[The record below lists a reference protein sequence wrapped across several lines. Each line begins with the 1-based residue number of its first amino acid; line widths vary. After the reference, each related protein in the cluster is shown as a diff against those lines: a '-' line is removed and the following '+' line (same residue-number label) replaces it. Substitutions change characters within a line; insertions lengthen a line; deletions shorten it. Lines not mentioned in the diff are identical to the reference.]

1 MSLARY
7 VDGKAFL
14 SVISDMSA
22 IATDVR
28 DLFELA
34 HDRTTLGRSQLVGA
48 IGEMMG
54 DRGRVLTLLER
65 GLINDILKKLIQDVA
80 RPVRKALAEKL
91 AASSNAPREVSA
103 LLANDEFDIA
113 SPILLNSGLL
123 EDDDLTEIVRHRTIS
138 HRLAIAMRRAISER
152 VSEALVATNSVDVV
166 KALLEN
172 HGAHISVATM
182 AYLVDQSKAVDAYQE
197 PLLRRSDLP
206 EDLARKM
213 YYWVSAAL
221 RHFIVSNYAIDAV
234 ELDLTIAEVAQQT
247 AARSPAQAAPD
258 EPAVNLARQLD
269 ARSDL
274 TPDIIVE
281 TLRRGETPLFE
292 AMLGQRI
299 GLRPILAR
307 KLIYGSSG
315 EGLVT
320 ACRAAGIDR
329 TNFVNLF
336 MLLQRARSDP
346 MTRDPYL
353 MSRSLELFDKLN
365 LETARKLVER
375 WTINPDFLKSLVRL
389 QGAKKR

>member
-1 MSLARY
+1 
-7 VDGKAFL
+7 
-14 SVISDMSA
+14 MSA

-28 DLFELA
+28 NLFDLA
-34 HDRTTLGRSQLVGA
+34 HDRTTVGRSQLVSA

-54 DRGRVLTLLER
+54 DRSRVLTLHER
-65 GLINDILKKLIQDVA
+65 ALINDILKKLIHDVA

-91 AASSNAPREVSA
+91 AASPNAPKEVTA

-113 SPILLNSGLL
+113 SPILLNSTLL

-138 HRLAIAMRRAISER
+138 HRLAIAMRRAISEP
-152 VSEALVATNSVDVV
+152 VCDALVATNSVDVI

-172 HGAHISVATM
+172 HGARISAATM
-182 AYLVDQSKAVDAYQE
+182 AYLVDQSKTVDAYQE
-197 PLLRRSDLP
+197 PLLRRADLP
-206 EDLARKM
+206 AELAKKM

-221 RHFIVSNYAIDAV
+221 RHFIVQNFAVDAV
-234 ELDLTIAEVAQQT
+234 ELDLAIAAIAQQT
-247 AARSPAQAAPD
+247 AAQSPSPATPD

-269 ARSDL
+269 ERDDL

-299 GLRPILAR
+299 GLKPILAR

-315 EGLVT
+315 EGLVA

-336 MLLQRARSDP
+336 MLLQRARNDP

-365 LETARKLVER
+365 VETAKKLVER
-375 WTINPDFLKSLVRL
+375 WQINPEYLKSIVRL

>member
-1 MSLARY
+1 M
-7 VDGKAFL
+7 
-14 SVISDMSA
+14 SVITDMSA

-28 DLFELA
+28 NLFDLA
-34 HDRTTLGRSQLVGA
+34 HDRTTVGRSQLVSA

-54 DRGRVLTLLER
+54 DRSRVLTLHER
-65 GLINDILKKLIQDVA
+65 ALINDILKKLIHDVA

-91 AASSNAPREVSA
+91 AASPNAPKEVTA

-113 SPILLNSGLL
+113 SPILLNSTLL

-138 HRLAIAMRRAISER
+138 HRLAIAMRRAISEP
-152 VSEALVATNSVDVV
+152 VCDALVATNSVDVI

-172 HGAHISVATM
+172 HGARISAATM
-182 AYLVDQSKAVDAYQE
+182 AYLVDQSKTVDAYQE
-197 PLLRRSDLP
+197 PLLRRADLP
-206 EDLARKM
+206 AELAKKM

-221 RHFIVSNYAIDAV
+221 RHFIVQNFAVDAV
-234 ELDLTIAEVAQQT
+234 ELDLAIAAIAQQT
-247 AARSPAQAAPD
+247 AAQSPSPATPD

-269 ARSDL
+269 ERDDL

-299 GLRPILAR
+299 GLKPILAR

-315 EGLVT
+315 EGLVA

-336 MLLQRARSDP
+336 MLLQRARNDP

-365 LETARKLVER
+365 VETAKKLVER
-375 WTINPDFLKSLVRL
+375 WQINPEYLKSIVRL

>member
-1 MSLARY
+1 
-7 VDGKAFL
+7 
-14 SVISDMSA
+14 MSA
-22 IATDVR
+22 ISTDIR
-28 DLFELA
+28 NLFDLA
-34 HDRTTLGRSQLVGA
+34 HDRTTQGRSQLVSA

-54 DRGRVLTLLER
+54 DRGRVLTLHER
-65 GLINDILKKLIQDVA
+65 ALINDILKKLIQDVA

-91 AASSNAPREVSA
+91 AASTNAPREVTA

-123 EDDDLTEIVRHRTIS
+123 EDEDLMDIVRQRTIS
-138 HRLAIAMRRAISER
+138 HRLAIAMRRSISEP
-152 VSEALVATNSVDVV
+152 VCDALVATNSVDVI

-172 HGAHISVATM
+172 HGAKISVATM

-206 EDLARKM
+206 QDLAKKM

-221 RHFIVSNYAIDAV
+221 RHFIVDNYAVDPV
-234 ELDLTIAEVAQQT
+234 ELDIAIAAIAQQ
-247 AARSPAQAAPD
+247 AAAKTPNPASPD

-269 ARSDL
+269 ERSDL

-299 GLRPILAR
+299 GLKPILAR

-315 EGLVT
+315 EGLVA

-336 MLLQRARSDP
+336 MLLQRARNDP

-365 LETARKLVER
+365 VETAKKLVER
-375 WTINPDFLKSLVRL
+375 WQINPDYLKSIMRL
-389 QGAKKR
+389 QGAAKKR

>member
-1 MSLARY
+1 M
-7 VDGKAFL
+7 
-14 SVISDMSA
+14 
-22 IATDVR
+22 
-28 DLFELA
+28 
-34 HDRTTLGRSQLVGA
+34 
-48 IGEMMG
+48 
-54 DRGRVLTLLER
+54 
-65 GLINDILKKLIQDVA
+65 
-80 RPVRKALAEKL
+80 
-91 AASSNAPREVSA
+91 
-103 LLANDEFDIA
+103 
-113 SPILLNSGLL
+113 
-123 EDDDLTEIVRHRTIS
+123 EIVRHRTIS
-138 HRLAIAMRRAISER
+138 HRLAIAMRRSISER
-152 VSEALVATNSVDVV
+152 VCEALVATNSVDVI

-172 HGAHISVATM
+172 HGARISQATM

-206 EDLARKM
+206 PELAKKM

-221 RHFIVSNYAIDAV
+221 RHFIVQNYAVDPV
-234 ELDLTIAEVAQQT
+234 ELDLTIAAVAQQ
-247 AARSPAQAAPD
+247 AAAQPPTPATPD

-299 GLRPILAR
+299 GLKPILAR

-315 EGLVT
+315 EGLVA

-336 MLLQRARSDP
+336 MLLQRARNDP

-353 MSRSLELFDKLN
+353 MSRSLELFDKL
-365 LETARKLVER
+365 TVDAAKKLVER
-375 WTINPDFLKSLVRL
+375 WQVNPDYLKSIMRL
-389 QGAKKR
+389 QGAAKKR

>member
-1 MSLARY
+1 
-7 VDGKAFL
+7 L
-14 SVISDMSA
+14 SVITDMSA
-22 IATDVR
+22 IATDIR
-28 DLFELA
+28 NLFTLA
-34 HDRTTLGRSQLVGA
+34 HDRTTGGRSQLVGA
-48 IGEMMG
+48 IGEMMS
-54 DRGRVLTLLER
+54 DHGRVLTLHER
-65 GLINDILKKLIQDVA
+65 ALINDILKKLIQDVA

-91 AASSNAPREVSA
+91 AASPNAPREVSA

-113 SPILLNSGLL
+113 SPILLNSCLL
-123 EDDDLTEIVRHRTIS
+123 EDDDLMEIVRHRTIS
-138 HRLAIAMRRAISER
+138 HRLAIAMRRSINEP
-152 VSEALVATNSVDVV
+152 VCETLVATNSIDVI

-172 HGAHISVATM
+172 HGAKISVATM
-182 AYLVDQSKAVDAYQE
+182 GYLVDQSKTVDAYQE

-206 EDLARKM
+206 PDLAKKM

-221 RHFIVSNYAIDAV
+221 RQFIVQNYAVDPV
-234 ELDLTIAEVAQQT
+234 ELDLTIAAVAQQ
-247 AARSPAQAAPD
+247 AAAQHAHTTPD

-269 ARSDL
+269 QRSDL

-292 AMLGQRI
+292 AMLAQRI
-299 GLRPILAR
+299 ALKPIMAR

-315 EGLVT
+315 EGLVA

-336 MLLQRARSDP
+336 MLLQRARNDP

-365 LETARKLVER
+365 VETAKKLVER
-375 WTINPDFLKSLVRL
+375 WLINPDFLKSIMRL
-389 QGAKKR
+389 QGKKR

>member
-1 MSLARY
+1 
-7 VDGKAFL
+7 
-14 SVISDMSA
+14 MSA

-28 DLFELA
+28 NLFDLA
-34 HDRTTLGRSQLVGA
+34 HDRSTSGRSQLVSA
-48 IGEMMG
+48 IGEMMSE
-54 DRGRVLTLLER
+54 RSRVLTLHER
-65 GLINDILKKLIQDVA
+65 ALINDILKKLIQDVA

-91 AASSNAPREVSA
+91 AASPNAPKEVTA

-113 SPILLNSGLL
+113 SPILLNSVLL
-123 EDDDLTEIVRHRTIS
+123 EDDDLMEIVRHRTIS
-138 HRLAIAMRRAISER
+138 HRLAIAMRRVINEP
-152 VSEALVATNSVDVV
+152 VCDALVATNSVDVI

-172 HGAHISVATM
+172 HGAKISAATM
-182 AYLVDQSKAVDAYQE
+182 TYLVDQSKAVDAYQG
-197 PLLRRSDLP
+197 PLLRRADLP
-206 EDLARKM
+206 PDLAKKM

-221 RHFIVSNYAIDAV
+221 RHFIVENYAVDAV
-234 ELDLTIAEVAQQT
+234 ELDLAIASIAQQ
-247 AARSPAQAAPD
+247 AAAQPVTPATPD

-299 GLRPILAR
+299 GLKPILAR

-315 EGLVT
+315 EGLVA
-320 ACRAAGIDR
+320 ACRAASIDR

-336 MLLQRARSDP
+336 MLLQRARNDP

-365 LETARKLVER
+365 PETAKKLVER
-375 WTINPDFLKSLVRL
+375 WQINPDYLKSIMRL
-389 QGAKKR
+389 QGAKKH

>member
-1 MSLARY
+1 
-7 VDGKAFL
+7 
-14 SVISDMSA
+14 
-22 IATDVR
+22 
-28 DLFELA
+28 
-34 HDRTTLGRSQLVGA
+34 LVSA

-54 DRGRVLTLLER
+54 DRSRVLTLHER
-65 GLINDILKKLIQDVA
+65 ALINDILKKLIQDVA
-80 RPVRKALAEKL
+80 RPVRKALAEKM
-91 AASSNAPREVSA
+91 AASPNAPKEVTA

-113 SPILLNSGLL
+113 SPILLNSVLL
-123 EDDDLTEIVRHRTIS
+123 EDDDLMEIVKHRTIS
-138 HRLAIAMRRAISER
+138 HRLAIAMRRAISEP
-152 VSEALVATNSVDVV
+152 VCDSLVATNSVDVI

-172 HGAHISVATM
+172 HGAKISAATM
-182 AYLVDQSKAVDAYQE
+182 AYLVDQSKAVDAYQS
-197 PLLRRSDLP
+197 PLLRRADLP
-206 EDLARKM
+206 QDLAKRM

-221 RHFIVSNYAIDAV
+221 RHFIVENYAVDAV
-234 ELDLTIAEVAQQT
+234 ELDLAIASIAQQ
-247 AARSPAQAAPD
+247 AAAQTPAPATPD

-299 GLRPILAR
+299 GLKPILAR

-315 EGLVT
+315 EGLVA

-336 MLLQRARSDP
+336 MLLQRARNDP

-365 LETARKLVER
+365 TETAKTLVER
-375 WTINPDFLKSLVRL
+375 WQINPDYLKSIMRL
-389 QGAKKR
+389 QGSAKKR

>member
-1 MSLARY
+1 
-7 VDGKAFL
+7 
-14 SVISDMSA
+14 MSA

-28 DLFELA
+28 NLFNLA
-34 HDRTTLGRSQLVGA
+34 HDRTTVGRSQLVNA

-54 DRGRVLTLLER
+54 DQGRVLTLHER
-65 GLINDILKKLIQDVA
+65 ALINDILKKLIQDVA

-91 AASSNAPREVSA
+91 AASPNAPQEVTA

-113 SPILLNSGLL
+113 SPILLNSVLL
-123 EDDDLTEIVRHRTIS
+123 DDDDLMEIVRHRTIS
-138 HRLAIAMRRAISER
+138 HRLAIAMRRAISEP
-152 VSEALVATNSVDVV
+152 VCDALIATNSVDVI

-172 HGAHISVATM
+172 HGAKISAATL
-182 AYLVDQSKAVDAYQE
+182 AYLVDQSKAVDAYQG
-197 PLLRRSDLP
+197 PLLRRADLP
-206 EDLARKM
+206 PDLAKKM

-221 RHFIVSNYAIDAV
+221 RHFIVENYAVDPL
-234 ELDLTIAEVAQQT
+234 ELDLAIAAVTQQVAAQT
-247 AARSPAQAAPD
+247 PGPATPD

-299 GLRPILAR
+299 GLRPIMAR

-315 EGLVT
+315 EGLVA
-320 ACRAAGIDR
+320 ACRAAAIDR

-336 MLLQRARSDP
+336 MLLQRARNEP

-365 LETARKLVER
+365 TETAKKLVER
-375 WTINPDFLKSLVRL
+375 WQINPDYLKSIMRL

>member
-1 MSLARY
+1 
-7 VDGKAFL
+7 
-14 SVISDMSA
+14 MSA

-28 DLFELA
+28 NLFDLA
-34 HDRTTLGRSQLVGA
+34 HDRTTAGRSQLVSA

-54 DRGRVLTLLER
+54 ERSRVLTLHER
-65 GLINDILKKLIQDVA
+65 ALINDILKKLIQDVA

-91 AASSNAPREVSA
+91 SASPNAPKEVTA

-113 SPILLNSGLL
+113 SPILLNSQLL
-123 EDDDLTEIVRHRTIS
+123 EDDDLMEIVRHRTIS
-138 HRLAIAMRRAISER
+138 HRLAIAMRRVVNEP
-152 VSEALVATNSVDVV
+152 VSDALVATNSIDVI

-172 HGAHISVATM
+172 HGAKISAATM
-182 AYLVDQSKAVDAYQE
+182 AYLVDQSKAVDAYQG

-206 EDLARKM
+206 QDLAKKM
-213 YYWVSAAL
+213 YFWVSAAL
-221 RHFIVSNYAIDAV
+221 RHFIVENYAVDPV
-234 ELDLTIAEVAQQT
+234 ELDLTIATIAQQ
-247 AARSPAQAAPD
+247 AAAHAPTPATPD

-299 GLRPILAR
+299 GLKPILAR

-315 EGLVT
+315 EGLVA

-336 MLLQRARSDP
+336 MLLQRARNDP

-353 MSRSLELFDKLN
+353 MSRSLELFDRLN
-365 LETARKLVER
+365 PETAKKLVER
-375 WTINPDFLKSLVRL
+375 WQINPEYLKSIMRL

>member
-1 MSLARY
+1 M
-7 VDGKAFL
+7 

-28 DLFELA
+28 NLFTLA
-34 HDRTTLGRSQLVGA
+34 HDRSTGGRSQLVSA

-54 DRGRVLTLLER
+54 DRSRVLTLHER
-65 GLINDILKKLIQDVA
+65 ALINDILKKLIQDVA
-80 RPVRKALAEKL
+80 RPVRKALAEKM
-91 AASSNAPREVSA
+91 AASPNAPKEVTA

-113 SPILLNSGLL
+113 SPILLNSTLL
-123 EDDDLTEIVRHRTIS
+123 EDDDLMEIVKHRTIS
-138 HRLAIAMRRAISER
+138 HRLAIAMRRAISEP
-152 VSEALVATNSVDVV
+152 VCDALVATNSIDVI

-172 HGAHISVATM
+172 HGAKISAATM
-182 AYLVDQSKAVDAYQE
+182 AYLVDQSRAVDAYQG
-197 PLLRRSDLP
+197 PLLRRADLP
-206 EDLARKM
+206 QELAKKM

-221 RHFIVSNYAIDAV
+221 RHFIVENYAVDAV
-234 ELDLTIAEVAQQT
+234 ELDLAIASIAQQ
-247 AARSPAQAAPD
+247 AAAQIPSPPTPD

-299 GLRPILAR
+299 GLKPILAR

-315 EGLVT
+315 EGLVA

-336 MLLQRARSDP
+336 MLLQRARNDP

-365 LETARKLVER
+365 TETAKKLVER
-375 WTINPDFLKSLVRL
+375 WQINPDYLKSIMRL
-389 QGAKKR
+389 QGAAKKR

>member
-1 MSLARY
+1 
-7 VDGKAFL
+7 
-14 SVISDMSA
+14 MSA
-22 IATDVR
+22 ISTDIR
-28 DLFELA
+28 NLFGLA
-34 HDRTTLGRSQLVGA
+34 HDRTTQGRSQLVSA

-54 DRGRVLTLLER
+54 DRGRVLTLQER
-65 GLINDILKKLIQDVA
+65 ALINDILKKLIQDVA

-91 AASSNAPREVSA
+91 AASANAPREVTA

-123 EDDDLTEIVRHRTIS
+123 EDDDLMDIVRQRTIS
-138 HRLAIAMRRAISER
+138 HRLAIAMRRSISEP
-152 VSEALVATNSVDVV
+152 VCDALVATNSIDVI

-172 HGAHISVATM
+172 HGAKISVATM

-206 EDLARKM
+206 QDLAKKM

-221 RHFIVSNYAIDAV
+221 RHFIVENYAVDPV
-234 ELDLTIAEVAQQT
+234 ELDIAIAAIAQQ
-247 AARSPAQAAPD
+247 AAAKVSATPD

-269 ARSDL
+269 ERSDL

-299 GLRPILAR
+299 GLKPILAR

-315 EGLVT
+315 EGLVA
-320 ACRAAGIDR
+320 ACRAAAIDR

-336 MLLQRARSDP
+336 MLLQRARNEP

-365 LETARKLVER
+365 VETAKKLVER
-375 WTINPDFLKSLVRL
+375 WQINPDYLKSIMRL
-389 QGAKKR
+389 QGAAKKR

>member
-1 MSLARY
+1 
-7 VDGKAFL
+7 L

-28 DLFELA
+28 NLFTLA
-34 HDRTTLGRSQLVGA
+34 HDRSTGGRSQLVSA

-54 DRGRVLTLLER
+54 DRSRVLTLHER
-65 GLINDILKKLIQDVA
+65 ALINDILKKLIQDVA
-80 RPVRKALAEKL
+80 RPVRKALAEKM
-91 AASSNAPREVSA
+91 AGSPNAPKEVTA

-113 SPILLNSGLL
+113 SPILLNSVLL
-123 EDDDLTEIVRHRTIS
+123 EDDDLMEIVKHRTIS
-138 HRLAIAMRRAISER
+138 HRLAIAMRRA
-152 VSEALVATNSVDVV
+152 VSEPVCDSLVATNSVDVI

-172 HGAHISVATM
+172 HGAKISAATM
-182 AYLVDQSKAVDAYQE
+182 AYLVDQSKAVDAYQS
-197 PLLRRSDLP
+197 PLLRRADLP
-206 EDLARKM
+206 QELAKKM

-221 RHFIVSNYAIDAV
+221 RHFIVENYAVDAV
-234 ELDLTIAEVAQQT
+234 ELDLAIASIAQQ
-247 AARSPAQAAPD
+247 AAAQTPTPATPD
-258 EPAVNLARQLD
+258 EPAVSLARQLD

-299 GLRPILAR
+299 GLKPILAR
-307 KLIYGSSG
+307 KLIYGSTG
-315 EGLVT
+315 EGLVA

-336 MLLQRARSDP
+336 MLLQRARNDP

-365 LETARKLVER
+365 TETAKTLVER
-375 WTINPDFLKSLVRL
+375 WQINPDYLKSVMRL
-389 QGAKKR
+389 QGSVKKR

>member
-1 MSLARY
+1 
-7 VDGKAFL
+7 
-14 SVISDMSA
+14 MSA

-28 DLFELA
+28 NLFNLA
-34 HDRTTLGRSQLVGA
+34 HDRTTVGRSQLVSA

-54 DRGRVLTLLER
+54 DRGRVLTLHER
-65 GLINDILKKLIQDVA
+65 ALINDILKKLIQDVA

-91 AASSNAPREVSA
+91 ATSPNAPKEVTA

-113 SPILLNSGLL
+113 SPILLNSVLL
-123 EDDDLTEIVRHRTIS
+123 EDDDLMEIVRHRTIS
-138 HRLAIAMRRAISER
+138 HRLAIAMRRAISEP
-152 VSEALVATNSVDVV
+152 VCDTLVATNSVDVI

-172 HGAHISVATM
+172 HGAKISAATM
-182 AYLVDQSKAVDAYQE
+182 AYLVDQSKAVDAYQS
-197 PLLRRSDLP
+197 PLLRRADLP
-206 EDLARKM
+206 PDLAKKM

-221 RHFIVSNYAIDAV
+221 RHFIVENYAVDPV
-234 ELDLTIAEVAQQT
+234 ELDLAIASIAQQAAAHT
-247 AARSPAQAAPD
+247 ATPATPD

-299 GLRPILAR
+299 GLRPIMAR

-315 EGLVT
+315 EGLVA
-320 ACRAAGIDR
+320 ACRAAAIDR

-336 MLLQRARSDP
+336 MLLQRARNEP

-365 LETARKLVER
+365 TETAKKLVER
-375 WTINPDFLKSLVRL
+375 WQINPDYLKSIMRL
-389 QGAKKR
+389 QQGAKKR

>member
-1 MSLARY
+1 M
-7 VDGKAFL
+7 

-28 DLFELA
+28 NLFDLA
-34 HDRTTLGRSQLVGA
+34 HDRTTVGRSQLVSA

-54 DRGRVLTLLER
+54 DHGRVLTLHER
-65 GLINDILKKLIQDVA
+65 ALINDILKKLIQDVA

-91 AASSNAPREVSA
+91 AASPNAPKEVSA

-113 SPILLNSGLL
+113 SPILLNSTLL

-138 HRLAIAMRRAISER
+138 HRLAIAMRRA
-152 VSEALVATNSVDVV
+152 VSEPVCDALVATNSVDVI

-172 HGAHISVATM
+172 HGAKISAATM
-182 AYLVDQSKAVDAYQE
+182 AYLVDQSKAVDAYQS
-197 PLLRRSDLP
+197 PLLRRADLP
-206 EDLARKM
+206 EDLAKKM

-221 RHFIVSNYAIDAV
+221 RHFIVENYAVDPV
-234 ELDLTIAEVAQQT
+234 ELDLAIASIAQQ
-247 AARSPAQAAPD
+247 AAAQTPSPATPD

-299 GLRPILAR
+299 GLKPIMAR

-315 EGLVT
+315 EGLVA
-320 ACRAAGIDR
+320 ACRAASIDR

-336 MLLQRARSDP
+336 MLLQRARNEP

-365 LETARKLVER
+365 TETAKKLVER
-375 WTINPDFLKSLVRL
+375 WQINPDYLKSIMRL

>member
-1 MSLARY
+1 
-7 VDGKAFL
+7 L
-14 SVISDMSA
+14 SAITDMSA

-28 DLFELA
+28 NLFTLA
-34 HDRTTLGRSQLVGA
+34 HDRTTAGRSQLVSA

-54 DRGRVLTLLER
+54 DHGRVLTLHER
-65 GLINDILKKLIQDVA
+65 ALINDILRKLIQDVA

-91 AASSNAPREVSA
+91 AASPNAPQEVSA

-113 SPILLNSGLL
+113 SPILLNSTLL
-123 EDDDLTEIVRHRTIS
+123 DDADLMEIVRHRTIS
-138 HRLAIAMRRAISER
+138 HRLAVAMRRSISEP
-152 VSEALVATNSVDVV
+152 VCEALVATNSVDVI

-172 HGAHISVATM
+172 HGAVISRATM
-182 AYLVDQSKAVDAYQE
+182 AYLVDQSKAVDTYQA

-206 EDLARKM
+206 PDLAKNM

-221 RHFIVSNYAIDAV
+221 RQFIVQNYPVDPV
-234 ELDLTIAEVAQQT
+234 ELDLAIAGAAQQ
-247 AARSPAQAAPD
+247 AVQSPTHAAPD

-269 ARSDL
+269 ERADL

-315 EGLVT
+315 EGLVA

-329 TNFVNLF
+329 THFVNLF
-336 MLLQRARSDP
+336 MLLQRARNEP

-353 MSRSLELFDKLN
+353 MSRSLELFDKLSCD
-365 LETARKLVER
+365 TAKKLVER
-375 WTINPDFLKSLVRL
+375 WQINPDYLKSIMRL
-389 QGAKKR
+389 QGAKRR

>member
-1 MSLARY
+1 
-7 VDGKAFL
+7 
-14 SVISDMSA
+14 MSA

-28 DLFELA
+28 NLFTLA
-34 HDRTTLGRSQLVGA
+34 HDRSTGGRSQLVSA

-54 DRGRVLTLLER
+54 DRSRVLTLHER
-65 GLINDILKKLIQDVA
+65 ALINDILKKLIQDVA
-80 RPVRKALAEKL
+80 RPVRKALAEKM
-91 AASSNAPREVSA
+91 AASPNAPKEVTA

-113 SPILLNSGLL
+113 SPILLNSVLL
-123 EDDDLTEIVRHRTIS
+123 EDDDLMEIVKHRTIS
-138 HRLAIAMRRAISER
+138 HRLAIAMRRAISEP
-152 VSEALVATNSVDVV
+152 VCDSLVATNSVDVI

-172 HGAHISVATM
+172 HGAKISAATM
-182 AYLVDQSKAVDAYQE
+182 AYLVDQSKAVDAYQS
-197 PLLRRSDLP
+197 PLLRRADLP
-206 EDLARKM
+206 PDLAKKM

-221 RHFIVSNYAIDAV
+221 RHFIVENYAVDAV
-234 ELDLTIAEVAQQT
+234 ELDLAIASIAQQ
-247 AARSPAQAAPD
+247 AAAQTPAPATPD

-299 GLRPILAR
+299 GLKPILAR

-315 EGLVT
+315 EGLVA

-336 MLLQRARSDP
+336 MLLQRARNDP

-365 LETARKLVER
+365 TETAKTLVER
-375 WTINPDFLKSLVRL
+375 WQINPDYLKSIMRL
-389 QGAKKR
+389 QGSAKKR

>member
-1 MSLARY
+1 MS
-7 VDGKAFL
+7 V
-14 SVISDMSA
+14 

-28 DLFELA
+28 NLFDLA
-34 HDRTTLGRSQLVGA
+34 HDRSMAGRSQLVSA
-48 IGEMMG
+48 IGEMMA
-54 DRGRVLTLLER
+54 DHGRVLTLHER
-65 GLINDILKKLIQDVA
+65 ALINDILKKLIQDVA

-91 AASSNAPREVSA
+91 AASPNAPREVSA
-103 LLANDEFDIA
+103 LLASDEFDIA
-113 SPILLNSGLL
+113 SPILLNSALL
-123 EDDDLTEIVRHRTIS
+123 EDDDLMEVVRHRTIS
-138 HRLAIAMRRAISER
+138 HRLAVAMRRSISEP
-152 VSEALVATNSVDVV
+152 VCEALVATNSVDVI

-172 HGAHISVATM
+172 HGARISQATM
-182 AYLVDQSKAVDAYQE
+182 NYLVDQSKAVDSYQE

-206 EDLARKM
+206 PELAKKM

-221 RHFIVSNYAIDAV
+221 RHFIVQNYSVDPV
-234 ELDLTIAEVAQQT
+234 ELDLAIASIAQQ
-247 AARSPAQAAPD
+247 AAAQIPSPATPD

-315 EGLVT
+315 EGLVA

-336 MLLQRARSDP
+336 MLLQRARNDP

-353 MSRSLELFDKLN
+353 MSRSLELFDKLTVD
-365 LETARKLVER
+365 TAKKLVER
-375 WTINPDFLKSLVRL
+375 WQINPDYLKSIMRL
-389 QGAKKR
+389 QGAAKKR

>member
-1 MSLARY
+1 
-7 VDGKAFL
+7 L

-28 DLFELA
+28 NLFDLA
-34 HDRTTLGRSQLVGA
+34 HDRTTLGRSQLVSA

-54 DRGRVLTLLER
+54 DQGRVLTLHER
-65 GLINDILKKLIQDVA
+65 ALINDILKKLIQDVA

-91 AASSNAPREVSA
+91 AASPNAPREVSA

-113 SPILLNSGLL
+113 SPILLNSTLL
-123 EDDDLTEIVRHRTIS
+123 EDDDLMEIVRHRTIS
-138 HRLAIAMRRAISER
+138 HRLAIAMRRSISER
-152 VSEALVATNSVDVV
+152 VCEALVATNSVDVI

-172 HGAHISVATM
+172 HGARISQATM

-206 EDLARKM
+206 PELAKKM

-221 RHFIVSNYAIDAV
+221 RHFIVQNYAVDPV
-234 ELDLTIAEVAQQT
+234 ELDLTIAAVAQQ
-247 AARSPAQAAPD
+247 AAAQPPTPATPD

-299 GLRPILAR
+299 GLKPILAR

-315 EGLVT
+315 EGLVA

-336 MLLQRARSDP
+336 MLLQRARNDP

-353 MSRSLELFDKLN
+353 MSRSLELFDKL
-365 LETARKLVER
+365 TVDAAKKLVER
-375 WTINPDFLKSLVRL
+375 WQVNPDYLKSIMRL
-389 QGAKKR
+389 QGAAKKR